1 MRQLY
6 CAERLS
12 ADFPAAVTGFD
23 DEYISDTIT
32 VRKADT
38 SELDRFDCAVL
49 PVIPLSADGQLNTPC
64 SRTPLSTET
73 IRSMLREGAVIFTG
87 KSDPRLSE
95 LFPGMEIREYLSRE
109 ELLLNNAIPTAEGT
123 IQIALEELPVTLS
136 GLKVLI
142 VGMGRC
148 GSLIASLMRSF
159 GADVTAAVRSSTGA
173 AKARIAGAR
182 AVSTHNMGNDYGL
195 VINTAPELIFDRSRL
210 SGFRRST
217 LFIDIASKPGGV
229 DFKAAS
235 ELGIKVIWALGIPGK
250 SAPVTS
256 GEMIAETVA
265 AMLAE
270 RRTAQ

>member
-12 ADFPAAVTGFD
+12 TDFPAAILGFD
-23 DEYISDTIT
+23 DEYISDPIT
-32 VRKADT
+32 VRRTDT
-38 SELDRFDCAVL
+38 AELHSFDCAVL
-49 PVIPLSADGQLNTPC
+49 PVIPLDVSGHLNAPCTSSPVSASAVRD
-64 SRTPLSTET
+64 
-73 IRSMLREGAVIFTG
+73 MLKDGAVIFTG
-87 KSDPRLSE
+87 RSDPCLSE
-95 LFPGMEIREYLSRE
+95 FFPGMEIREYLSRE
-109 ELLLNNAIPTAEGT
+109 ELLLKNAIPTAEGT
-123 IQIALEELPVTLS
+123 VQIALEELPVTLS
-136 GLKVLI
+136 GLKVLV

-159 GADVTAAVRSSTGA
+159 GADVTAAVRSSSGA
-173 AKARIAGAR
+173 AKARIAGAM
-182 AVSTHNMGNDYGL
+182 AVSAENMGSDYGL
-195 VINTAPELIFDRSRL
+195 VINTAPELVFDRSRL

-217 LFIDIASKPGGV
+217 LFIDIASKPGGI

-265 AMLAE
+265 AMLSE
-270 RRTAQ
+270 RRASL